1 MLNAFFLAA
10 EPLPEKLSHEINSTV
25 NRQERLFI
33 VGVEDVQYY
42 PLYDFNHRQPNS
54 PSFSYELLNTFFRT
68 YNYQVKFLPIPIK
81 RFDKWFIEQNIDFK
95 FPDNQRW
102 QSSDSP
108 KLDITYSE
116 PVIWLTAGSFVLK
129 KHQNKPREW
138 VTSLGTII
146 GFSPTLWLDRLSTNQ
161 TAVLEEHAP
170 MSIVRHLLR
179 GNIDATNIDINVIN
193 ACLEKLNKPGEI
205 ILAKNMPHERYAYSL
220 STIKYPEIIQQFN
233 EFLRQH
239 KDFIKKLKDKY
250 QIIDSEEEI

>member
-1 MLNAFFLAA
+1 M
-10 EPLPEKLSHEINSTV
+10 
-25 NRQERLFI
+25 
-33 VGVEDVQYY
+33 EDVQYY

-95 FPDNQRW
+95 FPDNKRW
-102 QSSDSP
+102 QSSDGP
-108 KLDITYSE
+108 VLDITYSE

-129 KHQNKPREW
+129 QHQNKPREW

-161 TAVLEEHAP
+161 TVVLEEHAP

-179 GNIDATNIDINVIN
+179 GNLDATNIDINVIN

-205 ILAKNMPHERYAYSL
+205 VLAANMPHERYFYAL

-233 EFLRQH
+233 TFLHERQ
-239 KDFIKKLKDKY
+239 DLIIKLKKKY
-250 QIIDSEEEI
+250 RIIESI